1 MRPAWSIIYRDHMHG
16 LTSRDMGRMAGPIQ
30 QAGHVHKS
38 EEASPARSSRR
49 HYRTPPD
56 GSKHGEWQRHSVA
69 SYHREVNRNGG
80 KERRHAF
87 FRMALLR
94 VCRRRPAPVLRRRLR
109 FAGFV

>member
-1 MRPAWSIIYRDHMHG
+1 MHG

-56 GSKHGEWQRHSVA
+56 GSKHGERQRHSVA

-80 KERRHAF
+80 KERRHAWLSSAF
-87 FRMALLR
+87 VGVVLL
-94 VCRRRPAPVLRRRLR
+94 LF
-109 FAGFV
+109 FAGASVSQGSFEGRCVLSGA